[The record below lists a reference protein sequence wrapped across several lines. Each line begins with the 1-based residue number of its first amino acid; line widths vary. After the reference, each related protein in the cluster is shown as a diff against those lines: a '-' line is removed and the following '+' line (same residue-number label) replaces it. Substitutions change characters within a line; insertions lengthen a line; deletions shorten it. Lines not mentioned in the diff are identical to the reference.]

1 MPVIF
6 KYFKIIVLMIFI
18 CSFTANFSISQT
30 YIQPKLAHRLID
42 SEIKKIIFDQ
52 IEDMPENAQL
62 SMAFIK
68 NDSVFYLGYIKQNN
82 QLIVKNNSDSIFE
95 IGSISKVFT
104 STLLAHALVEGKVKK
119 EASIN
124 KYLPFKIKNGKKIN
138 LLMLSNHTS
147 GLTRMPNNLYD
158 QYNFDPLNPYVNY
171 NEELLVDFLQND
183 NELLFEPGSKKL
195 YSNLGAGLL
204 GYTIT
209 KVYNKSYE
217 NLLQEKIFG
226 PLEMEN
232 STSILKNISLNIIKG
247 LETSGK
253 TTPNWDFDI
262 LSPAGGIFSSVKDMT
277 KFLLAN
283 FNQNEVFDLQ
293 KEITYKDVYNFQAM
307 GWACVK
313 KEEDIIHWH
322 NGATGGYSSFTFI
335 SENDKIGLIMLSNI
349 EMDLEKGN
357 HIPDNICGKIIE
369 YLLK

>member
-6 KYFKIIVLMIFI
+6 NYIKSRVPIVFI
-18 CSFTANFSISQT
+18 LCLFQHYTISQT
-30 YIQPKLAHRLID
+30 YIQPELADELID
-42 SEIKKIIFDQ
+42 PSIKKIIFDQ

-82 QLIVKNNSDSIFE
+82 QLIVKNNTDSIFE
-95 IGSISKVFT
+95 IGSISKIFT
-104 STLLAHALVEGKVKK
+104 STLLAHALIEEKVKK
-119 EASIN
+119 EVSIN
-124 KYLPFKIKNGKKIN
+124 KYLPFKVKNGKKIN

-147 GLTRMPNNLYD
+147 GLIRIPNNFTE
-158 QYNFDPLNPYVNY
+158 QKNFDPLNPYANY
-171 NEELLVDFLQND
+171 TEELLIDFLVND

-195 YSNLGAGLL
+195 YTNLGAGLL
-204 GYTIT
+204 GYTLT
-209 KVYNKSYE
+209 KVYKKSYE
-217 NLLQEKIFG
+217 ELLQEKIFI

-253 TTPNWDFDI
+253 TTPNWVLDV

-277 KFLLAN
+277 KFILAN
-283 FNQNEVFDLQ
+283 FNQNVVFDLQ
-293 KEITYKDVYNFQAM
+293 KEITYKDVYNIQAM
-307 GWACVK
+307 GWGCVK

-335 SENDKIGLIMLSNI
+335 SEKDKIGLIMLSNI
-349 EMDLEKGN
+349 QMDQEKRN

-369 YLLK
+369 DLLK